1 MPSSSRLVVIKSMS
15 YTTHP
20 LLCLTC
26 HFSAGDRTGNV
37 KAGCVVDEAITR
49 PGYPNFYLQSHA
61 AIQGS
66 KLIPFAQFS
75 VYSFHYA

>member
-1 MPSSSRLVVIKSMS
+1 MPSSSRLVVIRSMS

-20 LLCLTC
+20 LLCLTF

-37 KAGCVVDEAITR
+37 KAGCVVDEGITR